1 MKKFI
6 SIWSVL
12 AVLCVA
18 IAVDFYIAIHENQNP
33 TGEQLLTAC
42 SVIVLLTICSL
53 IFIGAHIENIVY
65 NKRKN

>member
-6 SIWSVL
+6 SLWSIL
-12 AVLCVA
+12 SILSAA

-65 NKRKN
+65 DKKED